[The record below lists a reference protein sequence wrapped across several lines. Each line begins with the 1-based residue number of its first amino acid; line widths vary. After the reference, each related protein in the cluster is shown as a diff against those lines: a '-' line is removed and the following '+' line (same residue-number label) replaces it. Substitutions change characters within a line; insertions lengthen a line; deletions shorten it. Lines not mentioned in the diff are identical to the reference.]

1 MNSSEL
7 VNTIQNPALGALA
20 IWQFVVGY
28 TKSNEN
34 ETPLDYIYTVLPLVS
49 NSEMRDV
56 ICHTKGGL
64 LAYRTKLSKSDKSN
78 VIISA
83 ISMIPQMYE
92 LTSYSL
98 EIAISCSLIKCDGNP
113 LFFTP
118 KLKNPPNTLSLSEI
132 EKEYKT
138 AAKRLGARM
147 SQMSRAEISSI
158 LGVKF

>member
-7 VNTIQNPALGALA
+7 VSAIQNPALGALA

-28 TKSNEN
+28 ANSSEN
-34 ETPLDYIYTVLPLVS
+34 GAPLDYIYTVLPLIS

-56 ICHTKGGL
+56 ICHTNGGL

-78 VIISA
+78 VIISTV
-83 ISMIPQMYE
+83 SMAPHMHE
-92 LTSYSL
+92 LTSCAL
-98 EIAISCSLIKCDGNP
+98 KIAISCKLIKCDNTSL
-113 LFFTP
+113 LFMP
-118 KLKNPPNTLSLSEI
+118 KLKNPPSTLNLSEV
-132 EKEYKT
+132 EKEYKK
-138 AAKRLGARM
+138 AAKRLGAQM

>member
-7 VNTIQNPALGALA
+7 VNVIQNPALGALA

-28 TKSNEN
+28 TKLNEN
-34 ETPLDYIYTVLPLVS
+34 GTPLDYIYTALPFVS

-64 LAYRTKLSKSDKSN
+64 LAYRTKLSKDDKSN

-98 EIAISCSLIKCDGNP
+98 EIAISCSLVKCDSNP

-118 KLKNPPNTLSLSEI
+118 KLKSTPSTLNLSGI
-132 EKEYKT
+132 ENEYKI
-138 AAKRLGARM
+138 AAKRLGAHM